1 MAIGLLAVPQ
11 VQAQDMAKLEA
22 LERELQQMEARVD
35 ARGGQPTLQEAQRI
49 QQIQQEI
56 IQAMGP
62 WGAYMDMVPAP
73 QQSTPQQMQQ
83 MQQMQQQ
90 TQQFG
95 QMLQQP
101 QQQRDTFPAGQ
112 TTGWPSA
119 SQFSQV
125 SLPSLRQPAGLTATY
140 TFYRES
146 QTIEIYIRGGTQA
159 TIDDLARQIQAGTN
173 SNLYRENKPGSYYQ
187 VLSSEE
193 RGHVGTSRR
202 VIIELI
208 DGGVSIIANQVS
220 G

>member
-1 MAIGLLAVPQ
+1 MFKKSILMLAVFLVVGFAS
-11 VQAQDMAKLEA
+11 VQAQNQARMEQLMREA
-22 LERELQQMEARVD
+22 EQIEARVD
-35 ARGGQPTLQEAQRI
+35 ARGGTPTTQELQRLME
-49 QQIQQEI
+49 IQQEL
-56 IQAMGP
+56 MLG
-62 WGAYMDMVPAP
+62 GYFNTMDVP
-73 QQSTPQQMQQ
+73 TPQV
-83 MQQMQQQ
+83 QQQ
-90 TQQFG
+90 PQPRQQ
-95 QMLQQP
+95 QQP

-112 TTGWPSA
+112 TQGWPSA

-125 SLPSLRQPAGLTATY
+125 SLPTLRQPAGLTATY

-159 TIDDLARQIQAGTN
+159 TIDDLARQVQSGTN
-173 SNLYRENKPGSYYQ
+173 SNLYRENNPGRYYQ

-208 DGGVSIIANQVS
+208 GGGVSIIANQVS